1 LDSAPDRWGRLLLDR
16 RELLRAREEKRK
28 PRALT
33 EWDYLLGVHD
43 ICRMGALRF
52 RREDSAPFLDDDRQR
67 AAPPLASL
75 RELEAA
81 SLALEEPDAAEH
93 PQFRQWLTALLAPGS
108 SLGGARPKA
117 NFTDLDGALWIAKF
131 PSREDRRDMGAW
143 EMVVHQLAGA
153 AGVLVPEARTL
164 ALASRHRTFACRR
177 FDRTTANRRRF
188 FVSAMTL
195 LGRVDGQGGSYLD
208 LAEFLS
214 TRGSARHK
222 ADDLKQLWTR
232 VVFNILV
239 SNTDDHLRNH
249 GFILESDGWRLA
261 PAYDLNANIER
272 TAHTLAIN
280 ASDPAGDV
288 GLALAT
294 APYYD
299 LEAAAAER
307 ILNQVKAA
315 VTSWEAKAA
324 ALRLPREES
333 ELMAQAFRT

>member
-1 LDSAPDRWGRLLLDR
+1 
-16 RELLRAREEKRK
+16 
-28 PRALT
+28 
-33 EWDYLLGVHD
+33 
-43 ICRMGALRF
+43 
-52 RREDSAPFLDDDRQR
+52 
-67 AAPPLASL
+67 
-75 RELEAA
+75 
-81 SLALEEPDAAEH
+81 
-93 PQFRQWLTALLAPGS
+93 
-108 SLGGARPKA
+108 
-117 NFTDLDGALWIAKF
+117 
-131 PSREDRRDMGAW
+131 MGAW